1 MSIHPLLSWS
11 LLVIRLTLG
20 IIFIAHGGQKLFGIW
35 GGPCCASTTGL
46 AVTIQTFEKNM
57 GIPSFLT
64 VLSAAAES
72 AAAEFLCGIGVVVG
86 LLTRFAAATLGV
98 IMVVAMIEA
107 HLPHGF
113 FINWQLARGVG
124 HGIEFNVALLG
135 MSLGLLLS
143 GPGKLSLD
151 RLLGIEKE

>member
-1 MSIHPLLSWS
+1 MSSLPLIPWA

-20 IIFIAHGGQKLFGIW
+20 IIFIAHGGQKLFGLW

-46 AVTIQTFEKNM
+46 AVTIQTFERNM
-57 GIPSFLT
+57 DIPPFLT
-64 VLSAAAES
+64 VMG
-72 AAAEFLCGIGVVVG
+72 AAAEFLCGIGVAVG
-86 LLTRFAAATLGV
+86 LLTRFAAVTLAV
-98 IMVVAMIEA
+98 VMVVAMIEA

-135 MSLGLLLS
+135 MSVGLLLS
-143 GPGKLSLD
+143 GPGIFSLD
-151 RLLGIEKE
+151 RLLRIEKG

>member
-64 VLSAAAES
+64 VLS